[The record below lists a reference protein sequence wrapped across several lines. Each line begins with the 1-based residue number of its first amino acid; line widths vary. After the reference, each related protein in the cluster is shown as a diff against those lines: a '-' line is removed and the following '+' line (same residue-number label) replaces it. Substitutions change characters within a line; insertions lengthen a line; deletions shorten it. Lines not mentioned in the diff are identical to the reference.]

1 MAPRILRY
9 EGGQERVMQVKPLE
23 DAALAETRNMYR
35 TISDS
40 VSRMAKFSFEQE
52 SREAKQRGMQRV
64 ADEGAQPVLS
74 SMQQAGGPRTI
85 EDRAAV
91 ETANRIASAE
101 LETQAI
107 LEMNQVLSA
116 AEQQELSLDD
126 FQANLADV
134 TDGIPAALSDLNPLL
149 AGELQAKLNAK
160 AGIFTQNYA
169 DFYHKKA
176 MQAARGRALVGI
188 DTRQQNIY
196 QMAASNSLSDEIR
209 LGVIDIELKNLQAY
223 MLDLQFSE
231 DQVSKIFLETRGKAI
246 EEGIRFDFSEL
257 GSMQEQMKFISKL
270 EKSPPKAIGRDA
282 SRKIASTL
290 RTQMN
295 TGVKVMKGQAKL
307 ASDRIADLTKVI
319 EGGGQINGAVL
330 VKLETELTSLDG
342 VIDPSTGQPIN
353 LSARKELQELKIVE
367 NILSAY
373 RQSTPE
379 EAQRSLDQLQGG
391 ISGSGGPGIDTV
403 LEVKARDA
411 AQSFITNTR
420 ANLKKDGMTHAQTVG
435 LVQPSAIAFGGTP
448 DELFSSIEK
457 RRQDYQT
464 VQSAYPSYNIGPLRE
479 GEVQVVTNAIENGDV
494 QTQMETLGAIVQG
507 FRQDSP
513 AVLEQVSK
521 EAPVFAHVGGLMLM
535 GKTKTARL
543 ILEGIALGKEGG
555 PMPADITR
563 TDIELLF
570 HENVGSA
577 LNEQSAAVTG
587 AAYEATIAI
596 FRSNMSRSGM
606 VKQKAAGDK
615 EMQTAL
621 NLALGGDGNLG
632 SEGLGGVRTVRDR
645 QVLVPPYLSAPG
657 METLI
662 SNLTPE
668 TFKTASGRDI
678 DAGMLNEIKENNN
691 IFPQA
696 IGDDRYIFVHS
707 DPNNISFVKVMGFDG
722 EPFEIDM
729 RILHNKESMQ

>member
-1 MAPRILRY
+1 M
-9 EGGQERVMQVKPLE
+9 
-23 DAALAETRNMYR
+23 
-35 TISDS
+35 
-40 VSRMAKFSFEQE
+40 
-52 SREAKQRGMQRV
+52 
-64 ADEGAQPVLS
+64 
-74 SMQQAGGPRTI
+74 
-85 EDRAAV
+85 
-91 ETANRIASAE
+91 
-101 LETQAI
+101 
-107 LEMNQVLSA
+107 
-116 AEQQELSLDD
+116 
-126 FQANLADV
+126 
-134 TDGIPAALSDLNPLL
+134 
-149 AGELQAKLNAK
+149 
-160 AGIFTQNYA
+160 
-169 DFYHKKA
+169 
-176 MQAARGRALVGI
+176 
-188 DTRQQNIY
+188 
-196 QMAASNSLSDEIR
+196 R
-209 LGVIDIELKNLQAY
+209 LGMIDAGLKDLQSY
-223 MLDLQFSE
+223 MLDLQFGE

-257 GSMQEQMKFISKL
+257 GSVQEQMKFISKL